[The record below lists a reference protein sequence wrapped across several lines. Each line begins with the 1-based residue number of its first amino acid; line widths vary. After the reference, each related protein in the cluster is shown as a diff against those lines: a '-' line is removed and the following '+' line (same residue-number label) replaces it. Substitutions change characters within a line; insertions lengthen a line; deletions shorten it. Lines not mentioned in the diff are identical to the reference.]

1 MLASKTDGTLC
12 RMGSA
17 LVLGLIV
24 VTGCQ
29 QTTPLASSQSQLVP
43 THHGEI
49 DYDPVIDQ
57 PAAMSPDQ
65 AWAQAESEIF
75 NCAQSEDPFVRANA
89 VETGQW
95 IPDRVAE
102 LVHMGLRDQHE
113 AVRFSAAVLVGR
125 LKLEGMV
132 ASVKELGGDASVS
145 VRAAILYA
153 LQRCDEPVDLSPMAT
168 ILFQSDPTVRGNAA
182 MLLGQLG
189 DPSAIPMLSSAAKSP
204 LPHVVT
210 SEQEAVVRIQIAE
223 AIVNLGDES
232 AIEVVR
238 AQAYAQSEEVRIM
251 AVRMLGRLRDRR
263 FERALVAMLDQNPI
277 ERRLAAAESLVRLG
291 NTIGLEQI
299 LAGCRIHLP
308 TVRAQAALA
317 LGLFTSDRA
326 VEARMRMLQDPSQQV
341 RLAAAAAI
349 FQASQSEASP
359 GNRPGSSPDSIA
371 ATPVETTNAATAGVT
386 TNRTVEP

>member
-277 ERRLAAAESLVRLG
+277 ERRLAPA
-291 NTIGLEQI
+291 
-299 LAGCRIHLP
+299 
-308 TVRAQAALA
+308 
-317 LGLFTSDRA
+317 
-326 VEARMRMLQDPSQQV
+326 
-341 RLAAAAAI
+341 
-349 FQASQSEASP
+349 
-359 GNRPGSSPDSIA
+359 
-371 ATPVETTNAATAGVT
+371 
-386 TNRTVEP
+386 